1 MLSWWDIVAIFHLST
16 AEDDDEIN
24 AGEDDHD
31 DDSVENVEKSGDYI
45 LNKTGF
51 IYVFTVILN
60 LLL

>member
-1 MLSWWDIVAIFHLST
+1 M